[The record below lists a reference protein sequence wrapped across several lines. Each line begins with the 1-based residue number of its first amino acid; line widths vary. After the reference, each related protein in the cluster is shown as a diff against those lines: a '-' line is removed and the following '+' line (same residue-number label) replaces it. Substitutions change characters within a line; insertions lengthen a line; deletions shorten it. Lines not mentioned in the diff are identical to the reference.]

1 MIINT
6 LRFGQLDVA
15 ADRIIT
21 MERPILGFES
31 LRTFC
36 LVEMDEFVPFHWLQ
50 SAQDPA
56 VAFLVFNPVMLFA
69 DYRIEINSKEIAEL
83 EVAEASDVETYVIVT
98 IPEDPRRMSANLQGP
113 VLINTRNNKAKQL
126 VLVNSEYRV
135 KHYIFDAIDALAP
148 RTVRREE
155 LVGV

>member
-6 LRFGQLDVA
+6 LRFGPLEVGT
-15 ADRIIT
+15 DRIIT
-21 MERPILGFES
+21 MERAILGFES

-36 LVEMDEFVPFHWLQ
+36 LVEMEEFVPFHWLQ
-50 SAQDPA
+50 STQDPA
-56 VAFLVFNPVMLFA
+56 VAFLVFNPVMLFS

-83 EVAEASDVETYVIVT
+83 DVAEAADVETYVIVT
-98 IPEDPRRMSANLQGP
+98 IPEDPQRMSANLQGP

-135 KHYIFDAIDALAP
+135 KHFIFDALEARQQHP
-148 RTVRREE
+148 VRREE